1 MSETGQPSLVIF
13 DCDGVLVDS
22 ERLTAKVIADHLTR
36 IGWPITPEETMAAFL
51 GGTMGRIRQQAQ
63 ERVGAVPEEWTQTVY
78 SDLYKALESVDKL
91 PGVDAALDALDAANI
106 PYCIG
111 SNGPHKKM
119 AVSLP
124 ATGLDRRFG
133 GLTPGVEGG
142 RIFSGHDYE
151 DGKPSPEMFLDA
163 ARRLGAAPAET
174 VVVGDSRNDALAA
187 QAAGMRCLGL
197 ATELPAAAFEELG
210 AEPFSHMAD
219 LPRLLSLM

>member
-1 MSETGQPSLVIF
+1 MSGTGQPDLVIF

-22 ERLTAKVIADHLTR
+22 ESLTAVVVADHLTR
-36 IGWPITPEETMAAFL
+36 IGWPITPEETMTAFI
-51 GGTMGRIRQQAQ
+51 GGTLERIRRQAQ
-63 ERVGAVPEEWTQTVY
+63 ERVGAVPAEWSQAVY
-78 SDLYKALESVDKL
+78 ADIFKALEKVEKL
-91 PGVDAALDALDAANI
+91 PGVDAALDALDAAEV

-124 ATGLDRRFG
+124 ATGLDVRFG

-163 ARRLGAAPAET
+163 ARRFDAAPERT

-187 QAAGMRCLGL
+187 RAGGMRCLGL
-197 ATELPAAAFEELG
+197 ATELAPSAFEELG
-210 AEPFSHMAD
+210 AEPFGHMAE
-219 LPRLLSLM
+219 LPKLLCLA